1 MLYAL
6 CFFTKNDQI
15 QQKETD
21 MKKIRIGI
29 THGDINGVSYEIM
42 IKTLNEQRL
51 LNNFT
56 PVIYGSPKVL
66 AYYKKAMNSNIQTNT
81 INSADEIKAKNINII
96 NCNSEDIRVE
106 IGKSTEMAGLASFQA
121 LEKAT
126 EDLRNNKIDVL
137 VTAPINKN
145 NIQAAGFNFP
155 GHTEYLA
162 TGFGN
167 DEHLMI
173 LMNEQIKIGVVTGH
187 IPIKD
192 VASTITK
199 DLILNKLNV
208 LNKSLIEDFLISKP
222 KIAILSLN
230 PHCGDHGVIGDEETD
245 IIIPAIKEAKDSGI
259 LVFGPYPADGF
270 FGAFEFKKFD
280 AVLAMYHDQGLAP
293 FKVIAFDDGVNYT
306 AGLPIVRTSP
316 AHGTAYEIAG
326 KNNASEQSFRN
337 AIYLAIDI
345 YKNRNEQYRLEKN
358 ALSLDE
364 FKDLSSINK
373 TDE

>member
-1 MLYAL
+1 MS
-6 CFFTKNDQI
+6 
-15 QQKETD
+15 
-21 MKKIRIGI
+21 KIKIGI
-29 THGDINGVSYEIM
+29 THGDINGVSYEII
-42 IKTLNEQRL
+42 IKALSEPRL

-56 PVIYGSPKVL
+56 PVIYGSPKVF
-66 AYYKKAMNSNIQTNT
+66 AYYKKALNSNIQTNS
-81 INSADEIKAKNINII
+81 INSGDEIKTKNINII

-106 IGKSTEMAGLASFQA
+106 IGKSTEAAGLASYQA

-126 EDLRNNKIDVL
+126 EDLKNNIIDVL

-162 TGFGN
+162 KEFGA

-199 DLILNKLNV
+199 ELILKKLNV
-208 LNKSLIEDFLISKP
+208 LNETLKSDFVINKP
-222 KIAILSLN
+222 KIAVLSLN
-230 PHCGDHGVIGDEETD
+230 PHCGDHGVIGDEETEV
-245 IIIPAIKEAKDSGI
+245 IIPAIEEAKENGI
-259 LVFGPYPADGF
+259 LTFGPYPADGF

-293 FKVIAFDDGVNYT
+293 FKVIAFEDGVNFT

-316 AHGTAYEIAG
+316 SHGTAYEIAG
-326 KNNASEQSFRN
+326 ENLANEHSFRS
-337 AIYLAIDI
+337 ALYLAMDI
-345 YKNRNEQYRLEKN
+345 YKNRNEQYNLEKN
-358 ALSLDE
+358 AVNIDE
-364 FKDLSSINK
+364 FKDLSEINK

>member
-1 MLYAL
+1 MS
-6 CFFTKNDQI
+6 
-15 QQKETD
+15 
-21 MKKIRIGI
+21 KIKIGI
-29 THGDINGVSYEIM
+29 THGDINGVSYEII
-42 IKTLNEQRL
+42 IKALSDTRL
-51 LNNFT
+51 INNFT

-66 AYYKKAMNSNIQTNT
+66 AYYKKAFNNNIQTNT
-81 INSADEIKAKNINII
+81 INSSDEIKPKDINIL

-106 IGKSTEMAGLASFQA
+106 IGKSTEAAGLASYQA

-126 EDLRNNKIDVL
+126 EDLKNNKIDVL

-162 TGFGN
+162 KEFGGE
-167 DEHLMI
+167 DHLMI

-199 DLILNKLNV
+199 ELILKKLNV
-208 LNKSLIEDFLISKP
+208 LNETLKSDFVIGKP
-222 KIAILSLN
+222 KIAVLSLN
-230 PHCGDHGVIGDEETD
+230 PHCGDQGVIGDEETEV
-245 IIIPAIKEAKDSGI
+245 IIPAIEEAKEKGI
-259 LVFGPYPADGF
+259 LAFGPYPADGF

-293 FKVIAFDDGVNYT
+293 FKVIAFEDGVNYT

-316 AHGTAYEIAG
+316 SHGTAYEIAG
-326 KNNASEQSFRN
+326 ENQASEQSFRN
-337 AIYLAIDI
+337 ALYLAMDI
-345 YKNRNEQYRLEKN
+345 YKNRNEQYHLEKN
-358 ALSLDE
+358 AVNIDE
-364 FKDLSSINK
+364 FKDLSEINK

>member
-1 MLYAL
+1 
-6 CFFTKNDQI
+6 
-15 QQKETD
+15 

-42 IKTLNEQRL
+42 IKTLSESRL
-51 LNNFT
+51 LNNFI

-66 AYYKKAMNSNIQTNT
+66 AYYKKALNSNIQTNT
-81 INSADEIKAKNINII
+81 ISSVSEIKSKNVNII

-199 DLILNKLNV
+199 ELILKKLGV
-208 LNKSLIEDFLISKP
+208 LNNSLKEDFLISKP

-230 PHCGDHGVIGDEETD
+230 PHCGDNGVIGDEETNV
-245 IIIPAIKEAKDSGI
+245 IIPAIKEAKESGV
-259 LVFGPYPADGF
+259 LAYGPYPADGF

-326 KNNASEQSFRN
+326 EDIASEQSFRN

-345 YKNRNEQYRLEKN
+345 YKNRNAQYQLEKN
-358 ALSLDE
+358 SLSLDE